1 LVGGIGGA
9 RLSVSILHEFHP
21 GRLIGEYIE
30 PGPRDAEETLA
41 RLIALLDSQDL
52 GSRKS
57 RVADREV
64 TGLGSIQGLI
74 RAWLKAK
81 R

>member
-21 GRLIGEYIE
+21 GRVIGEYIE

-52 GSRKS
+52 ARAIERLEK
-57 RVADREV
+57 V
-64 TGLGSIQGLI
+64 QGL
-74 RAWLKAK
+74 RVVK
-81 R
+81 

>member
-1 LVGGIGGA
+1 MVGGIGGA

-21 GRLIGEYIE
+21 GRVIGEYIE

-52 GSRKS
+52 ARAIERLEK
-57 RVADREV
+57 V
-64 TGLGSIQGLI
+64 QGL
-74 RAWLKAK
+74 RVVK
-81 R
+81 

>member
-1 LVGGIGGA
+1 MVGGIGGA

-21 GRLIGEYIE
+21 GRVFGEYIE

-52 GSRKS
+52 ARAIERLEK
-57 RVADREV
+57 V
-64 TGLGSIQGLI
+64 QGL
-74 RAWLKAK
+74 RVVK
-81 R
+81 